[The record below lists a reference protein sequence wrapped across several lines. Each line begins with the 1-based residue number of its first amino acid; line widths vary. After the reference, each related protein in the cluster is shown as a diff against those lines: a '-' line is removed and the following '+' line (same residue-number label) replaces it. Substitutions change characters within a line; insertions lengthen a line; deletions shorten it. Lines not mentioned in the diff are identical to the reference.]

1 MSAPRYWKDK
11 YLLFALEGIYGQD
24 AGPTGAANA
33 ILAQD
38 VTYKPM
44 EGQDQERDLEQP
56 GMSAN
61 GTIPTEL
68 HSTLSF
74 TVDLSASGAAGTAP
88 AWGPL
93 LRACAVAETIN
104 AATSVIYTPVA
115 KGHEAG
121 TFNLNI
127 DGTRYVMRGSRG
139 KAELMLDAQ
148 ATPKIKF
155 DFTGL
160 FTLPSDVAPPTVDL
174 MSWVEPLVVSHQ
186 NTPTFSIDSVDF
198 VMKTAKLNLGNK
210 VENRFLVGAERVLI
224 TDKSELFEATVE
236 AKPLGDYN
244 PFQKAMA
251 MAQVPV
257 EMVHGTEA
265 GKTVTLSLPTAQMQ
279 RPSISQ
285 SQNIKEWPLR
295 LVPRAATVN
304 SQWSLTLT

>member
-1 MSAPRYWKDK
+1 MSDPLYWKDK
-11 YLLFALEGIYGQD
+11 RLLFALEATYGQD

-38 VTYKPM
+38 VTLKPM

-74 TVDLSASGAAGTAP
+74 SVDLSASGTAGTAP

-93 LRACAVAETIN
+93 LRACAVAETI
-104 AATSVIYTPVA
+104 AAGASVTYSPVA

-121 TFNLNI
+121 TFHINI
-127 DGTRYVMRGSRG
+127 SGTRYVILGARG
-139 KAELMLDAQ
+139 KAEFMLDAQ

-160 FTLPSDVAPPTVDL
+160 FTLPTDAAAPTVDL
-174 MSWVEPLVVSHQ
+174 VSWVEPLVVSHQ
-186 NTPTFSIDSVDF
+186 NTPVFTIDGIGF
-198 VMKTAKLNLGNK
+198 VMKTAKLDLGNK
-210 VENRFLVGAERVLI
+210 VETRFLVGTERVLI
-224 TDKSELFEATVE
+224 TDKSELFETTVE
-236 AKPLGDYN
+236 AKPLADFN
-244 PFQKAMA
+244 PYLKAQGMA
-251 MAQVPV
+251 RVPV
-257 EMVHGTEA
+257 ELRHGTEA
-265 GKTVTLSLPTAQMQ
+265 GKIATLNIATAQMR
-279 RPSISQ
+279 RPSLTQ
-285 SQNIKEWPLR
+285 SQNIKEWSLG
-295 LVPRAATVN
+295 LVPRPVAEN